1 MAGRVNGTEEDAKD
15 TPEEMGQMDRQMELM
30 DIHRSYSSR

>member
-1 MAGRVNGTEEDAKD
+1 VVERVNAMEEDAKD
-15 TPEEMGQMDRQMELM
+15 TPEEMGQMDRQKGSM